1 VGWSAYA
8 TTIQDADGN
17 DRRPAIGIEYP
28 GQMEDVQF
36 VRVQV
41 RLAGATALQFDG
53 TVPYGDPA
61 TNDAEENAV
70 ISFASILPATDYES
84 RGILVPYSGRD
95 VLWSNETES
104 GGAITEG
111 AWLAV
116 TTEDIRLGSDDI
128 YPIDVDGLAED
139 VRDLDNWISGDTRA
153 LIESLQE
160 QALLVANLDAG
171 SFADRQ
177 VIRQSLASAYGDLT
191 ANYKSEILVATGPSS
206 ALAQRLS
213 ALEIGIKGV
222 AAIAIT
228 DALAARVTT
237 NEGDID
243 SIAGQLLTIN
253 TTLAG
258 KADTSITDALDSRIT
273 TNEGNITANTSALTS
288 LTATVDGKAD
298 ASAVTALSATVASQ
312 GDQLTT
318 NSTAITSVQTS
329 VGDATGSGTFRIQ
342 TGFTPATGWDTRIG
356 LQARVDTS
364 NSYFSA
370 GLFLEATSTE
380 SRIVMVAN
388 RVIITDGT
396 NIAALFDGNTTYI
409 ANARIRNLNADNI
422 DVATLTATTG
432 FFDYLVVQDGQI
444 AANAVTNTENTSFSG
459 AMVVDN
465 DWHTV
470 ASMTIDSPSG
480 NPLLLFYDWSAVIS
494 KPVPVGG
501 GGITVS
507 ARITVDGTQ
516 VDISSDSETAGSGT
530 VTASTAKN
538 LVRLYAVASGSH
550 TVAIQTK
557 IVDGGVTNATNS
569 CVAHIV
575 AQVNKV

>member
-1 VGWSAYA
+1 
-8 TTIQDADGN
+8 
-17 DRRPAIGIEYP
+17 
-28 GQMEDVQF
+28 
-36 VRVQV
+36 
-41 RLAGATALQFDG
+41 
-53 TVPYGDPA
+53 
-61 TNDAEENAV
+61 
-70 ISFASILPATDYES
+70 
-84 RGILVPYSGRD
+84 
-95 VLWSNETES
+95 
-104 GGAITEG
+104 
-111 AWLAV
+111 
-116 TTEDIRLGSDDI
+116 
-128 YPIDVDGLAED
+128 
-139 VRDLDNWISGDTRA
+139 
-153 LIESLQE
+153 
-160 QALLVANLDAG
+160 
-171 SFADRQ
+171 
-177 VIRQSLASAYGDLT
+177 
-191 ANYKSEILVATGPSS
+191 
-206 ALAQRLS
+206 
-213 ALEIGIKGV
+213 
-222 AAIAIT
+222 
-228 DALAARVTT
+228 
-237 NEGDID
+237 
-243 SIAGQLLTIN
+243 
-253 TTLAG
+253 
-258 KADTSITDALDSRIT
+258 
-273 TNEGNITANTSALTS
+273 
-288 LTATVDGKAD
+288 
-298 ASAVTALSATVASQ
+298 
-312 GDQLTT
+312 
-318 NSTAITSVQTS
+318 
-329 VGDATGSGTFRIQ
+329 
-342 TGFTPATGWDTRIG
+342 
-356 LQARVDTS
+356 
-364 NSYFSA
+364 
-370 GLFLEATSTE
+370 
-380 SRIVMVAN
+380 MVAN